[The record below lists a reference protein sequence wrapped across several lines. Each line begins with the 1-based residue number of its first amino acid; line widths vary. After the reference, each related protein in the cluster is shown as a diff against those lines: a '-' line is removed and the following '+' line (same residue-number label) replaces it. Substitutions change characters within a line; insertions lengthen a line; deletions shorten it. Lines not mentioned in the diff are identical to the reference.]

1 MNKNPSLLK
10 TIFQKVSTSDLSRKE
25 INYLIEIS
33 YRISISFLKTK
44 FKNKIIFITYN
55 ESNIEDIAM
64 NSIVSLFIKNTN
76 GKIGIARSLE
86 KWDDSLE
93 TESDCMYFLSRIIWR
108 RVDQTIIKILKERD
122 PIFEKILKTLNVCIN
137 NTELKKIRYFGT
149 VLILENNNT
158 QVCKEVINDDE
169 FNLLPEKLFGN
180 KQSELFRNIFEY
192 LKINTDFYPAIPL
205 NMLVKRV
212 KSFYFSNKIEYPYI
226 TENSYHELSLNEIVE
241 DSLSNIREKLDIYY
255 VSKNKLCSKDAEN
268 IYAAFNIISKDMLNG
283 GMHDS
288 LYCYLKDF
296 DKSLTRETFYS
307 KFHPIMNYL
316 LTLFKDNIAEKIHS

>member
-1 MNKNPSLLK
+1 MTKNPSLLK
-10 TIFQKVSTSDLSRKE
+10 IIFKKVSTSDLSRKE

-44 FKNKIIFITYN
+44 FKNKIIFINDDERTL
-55 ESNIEDIAM
+55 EDIAM
-64 NSIVSLFIKNTN
+64 RSIISLFTINTN
-76 GKIGIARSLE
+76 GQIGIARSLE
-86 KWDDSLE
+86 KWNDNLE
-93 TESDCMYFLSRIIWR
+93 TEADCMYFLSRIVWR

-149 VLILENNNT
+149 VLILETKNANF
-158 QVCKEVINDDE
+158 CKEIINEED
-169 FNLLPEKLFGN
+169 FNLLPEKLFGY

-192 LKINTDFYPAIPL
+192 LENNSKFHPAIPL
-205 NMLVKRV
+205 NMLIKRV
-212 KSFYFSNKIEYPYI
+212 KSFYLSNNIEYSVV
-226 TENSYHELSLNEIVE
+226 TENSYHEISLKEIVE
-241 DSLSNIREKLDIYY
+241 DSLSNLKEKLDIYY
-255 VSKNKLCSKDAEN
+255 VSKNKLCSDDAEK

-307 KFHPIMNYL
+307 KYHPIMNYL
-316 LTLFKDNIAEKIHS
+316 LTLLKNNITEKIYS